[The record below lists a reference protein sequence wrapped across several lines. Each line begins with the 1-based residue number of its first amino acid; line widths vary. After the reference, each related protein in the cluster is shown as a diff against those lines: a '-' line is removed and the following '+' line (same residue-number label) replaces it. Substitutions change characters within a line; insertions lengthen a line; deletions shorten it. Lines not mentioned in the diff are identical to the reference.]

1 MTNATPR
8 TTSSSGPFA
17 PRALVPVNTG
27 RGTVNLYPVIDQTM
41 ATHERAHAF
50 HINKTALSSQNIDL
64 RVQLDALGHQLNL
77 SATVDGVINDWL
89 RYFYDRWCDFT
100 LLRILSFHNTKG
112 DEVNDTTEAGD
123 SSILLPVIDG
133 NYATCRKNV
142 KFVRVQISVNFIDL
156 VVIDDPG
163 PTTLRMEYFIELPQS
178 TVQMANG
185 AGNAYNL
192 TTFHGTADLRTLSS
206 REIQAQILDLTLQDG
221 PVELQAA
228 SFGATGARTDSFAIK
243 TDIQEKILRLASASI
258 CQTMFT
264 ELCPGYSNQPHA
276 ALDHIRQVHNDRDGN
291 PVSSSVQAYYQQLMS
306 ASRPF
311 SSQRE
316 YPVSV
321 CARFIDGLDPRL
333 LTGFRRNFPHHSIV
347 HSLNAAHQRKV
358 LQEMLQAA
366 QIAEDDFLLITRVSR
381 EAVGLS
387 QAFLGNSPAGG
398 GQVNPVVGAYPSQ
411 AELTMQRYATGSG
424 QSTNGSA
431 TTPTGDRRGRRF
443 FACHGCGGPH
453 PWTEFKNGEHI
464 VICPNRDNPGVREN
478 AKKNI
483 DKMKANRQKRHSQN
497 TKRKNLGTANFAD
510 FDPASQDRIQEQV
523 LLTMRGAGREI
534 SDATSVA
541 SSITTP
547 SSVVPSGG
555 GGRGGGP
562 GRGSPAGRGGGRIFI
577 VDVPVL
583 AAGPALKPMM
593 PIAIHSNLPHI
604 VMQFGPNLDSPNSPS
619 IRCAVDSCAALST
632 GNFHYFASLA
642 KRFPHCVAK
651 VFAPQDYAPIV
662 LSGVVQSHQHEAV
675 TTELEVGFQ
684 FHLPYKTSD
693 GEEASLLIAT
703 GPHVS
708 VNTILGLPFMQGTGM
723 ILDLVDNLAECK
735 YLDCPPFPID
745 FRRTSN
751 HVPVTDEPGATV
763 QIAESAKIIIDEIM
777 HLERYYEAKVQAGSL
792 SGKPTAPAVRFG
804 TQSAAGAALIDS
816 DSVHSATRTTGILV
830 HRWVPPTSVH
840 EDDDDYN
847 SVLREDGYL

>member
-1 MTNATPR
+1 MTDAPR
-8 TTSSSGPFA
+8 PAASSGPFA
-17 PRALVPVNTG
+17 PRALVPVNIG
-27 RGTVNLYPVIDQTM
+27 RGTVNLYPVIDQSM

-50 HINKTALSSQNIDL
+50 HINKTALSSQHIDL

-89 RYFYDRWCDFT
+89 RHFHDQWCDFAV
-100 LLRILSFHNTKG
+100 LQILSFHNTAG
-112 DEVNDTTEAGD
+112 DEVTNTTTAAD
-123 SSILLPVIDG
+123 PSVLLPVVDG
-133 NYATCRKNV
+133 RLDDCRKNV
-142 KFVRVQISVNFIDL
+142 KFVRVQSSVNFISL
-156 VVIDDPG
+156 NVLDDPG
-163 PTTLRMEYFIELPQS
+163 PTTLRIEYFIELPQT

-206 REIQAQILDLTLQDG
+206 ADVKTQILDYTLQDG
-221 PVELQAA
+221 PVLLQAA
-228 SFGATGARTDSFAIK
+228 SFGATGARTDSFAIRNE
-243 TDIQEKILRLASASI
+243 IQEKILRLASASI
-258 CQTMFT
+258 CQTMFS
-264 ELCPGYSNQPHA
+264 ELCPGYSIQPHA

-333 LTGFRRNFPHHSIV
+333 LTGFRRNYPNHSV
-347 HSLNAAHQRKV
+347 VQSLNAAHQRKV

-387 QAFLGNSPAGG
+387 QAFHASSPAGG
-398 GQVNPVVGAYPSQ
+398 GQGNPIVGAYPSQ
-411 AELTMQRYATGSG
+411 AELTMQRYAPGG
-424 QSTNGSA
+424 GHSTDGSA
-431 TTPTGDRRGRRF
+431 NTAGGGRSRRL

-453 PWTEFKNGEHI
+453 PWTEFTNGAH
-464 VICPNRDNPGVREN
+464 VVVCPNKDNPGVREN

-483 DKMKANRQKRHSQN
+483 DRMKANRQKRHRQN

-510 FDPASQDRIQEQV
+510 FDAAGQERIREQV
-523 LLTMRGAGREI
+523 LLAMNGPGHNV

-541 SSITTP
+541 SSVTTP
-547 SSVVPSGG
+547 SAVAPGSG
-555 GGRGGGP
+555 GGRGSGA
-562 GRGSPAGRGGGRIFI
+562 GRGTPAGRGGGRIFI
-577 VDVPVL
+577 IDVTVL

-604 VMQFGPNLDSPNSPS
+604 VMQFGPTLDCPNSPQ

-662 LSGVVQSHQHEAV
+662 LSGVVQSHQQEAV

-751 HVPVTDEPGATV
+751 HVPVMDDPSATV
-763 QIAESAKIIIDEIM
+763 QIAESARSIVEEIT
-777 HLERYYEAKVQAGSL
+777 HLERYYEAKVQASGSGSNTSEL
-792 SGKPTAPAVRFG
+792 AVRFG
-804 TQSAAGAALIDS
+804 TQSAGRAALVANDS
-816 DSVHSATRTTGILV
+816 EHSATRISGDWTQ
-830 HRWVPPTSVH
+830 RWVPPASVH

-847 SVLREDGYL
+847 SVLREDASL